1 MLNVILSIIIFYYL
15 VKTGDLFKLIKIAKN
30 LILDL
35 LIVFKKEKHN
45 NKDYNNPLEVL
56 KLRYVR
62 GEIDKGEFE
71 QIVKNL

>member
-1 MLNVILSIIIFYYL
+1 MLTVTLFIIIFYYL

-30 LILDL
+30 LILDF
-35 LIVFKKEKHN
+35 LIVFKKEKQN
-45 NKDYNNPLEVL
+45 NTGYNNPLDVL

-62 GEIDKGEFE
+62 GEIDKGEYE